1 VRCGERCVKELDGQT
16 AVTTTCKLKVIQLPT
31 NSEATSPY
39 FQIYNHG
46 FQSFAPSEL
55 IMEHLRRN
63 ETENSVQD
71 FKEVTISLSRESKMA
86 FSRGEAIALWVGVI
100 LFCSM
105 LFCIFYRLCK
115 VTVRTLIE
123 NLRPA
128 EKKKKLNSQEK
139 KVNKIL
145 SNQNAREILKSR
157 AITAINSQA
166 SRSRRGF
173 SSQLSLSSTG
183 TVPDLTDR
191 VIRVSFAPCGSQETG
206 DCAGGSA
213 PESPSSLGPPS
224 LPGTPSIP
232 GTPSPPDYDTLS
244 THSRVSASD
253 PPPDYAAAVPQ

>member
-1 VRCGERCVKELDGQT
+1 MLHQGHLGREHRLNSRRRNQDALFES
-16 AVTTTCKLKVIQLPT
+16 IPT
-31 NSEATSPY
+31 RS
-39 FQIYNHG
+39 
-46 FQSFAPSEL
+46 
-55 IMEHLRRN
+55 IME
-63 ETENSVQD
+63 EW
-71 FKEVTISLSRESKMA
+71 RESNLDIGEQNCEEVEIISSKIRRMA

-100 LFCSM
+100 FFCAILFC
-105 LFCIFYRLCK
+105 LFYRLCW
-115 VTVRTLIE
+115 VTAQTLID
-123 NLRPA
+123 NIRPVD
-128 EKKKKLNSQEK
+128 KKKKLNPQEK

-166 SRSRRGF
+166 SRSRRSY

-191 VIRVSFAPCGSQETG
+191 VIRVSFAPTG
-206 DCAGGSA
+206 DQTEEDNQDSF
-213 PESPSSLGPPS
+213 
-224 LPGTPSIP
+224 PGTPSLETPSVP

>member
-1 VRCGERCVKELDGQT
+1 
-16 AVTTTCKLKVIQLPT
+16 
-31 NSEATSPY
+31 
-39 FQIYNHG
+39 
-46 FQSFAPSEL
+46 
-55 IMEHLRRN
+55 MENLGRN
-63 ETENSVQD
+63 EAENTSEN
-71 FKEVTISLSRESKMA
+71 FKEVTISLSGESKMA

-191 VIRVSFAPCGSQETG
+191 VIRVSFAPCGSQETE
-206 DCAGGSA
+206 ASA

-224 LPGTPSIP
+224 IPGTPSLP